1 MRFVRSLL
9 VGLRAL
15 VDKHGRNAE
24 IDEELEA
31 YIGESVSEKMRAGM
45 SLKEAVRTTRAE
57 VGSAEVVK
65 HKVWSAGWESLA
77 DRLWGDVMYS
87 LRRLSHAKALVFTVM
102 VSIGL
107 GIAANLTIF
116 SLVSRF
122 VLEPPPVGD
131 PATLVALARTYEH
144 GQCCNYFPA
153 PVYRDVQE
161 QAQSFSGVAA
171 YFDAVPA
178 SIGAGGESKREWGQA
193 ATENYFDV
201 AQLEMA
207 AGRGFA
213 ANEEHAPVIVL
224 GYRLWQQRFG
234 GDAAIIGKV
243 IDVSGHPYTVVG
255 VARSGFRGLDLVLDP
270 QFWVPLS
277 NLQELTA
284 HAPNPESRHTQW
296 LHIMVR
302 LKPGVT
308 QAQAAR
314 ELDVIA
320 QRLSLAHPATDK
332 DNGFDVAAAGSL
344 PGRDKKM
351 VELFLLALSVVALL
365 VLCIACAN
373 VANLLLAQGAQR
385 QREMA
390 VRLALG
396 ATRAQLLR
404 QMLLESVLLAFG
416 GGVVGVLLSLWATYA
431 LSSFKLPSPVAM
443 DLSVHV
449 DWRVMVYTFALS
461 VVAGFIC
468 GFAPAWTASRPLMP
482 NALKGEDA
490 LARPGRRW
498 SLRGVLV
505 VAQIALSLV
514 LLCAAGLFLRSLE
527 SAAKIDVGFR
537 SRGVVMM
544 SVDPQLHRYTP
555 ERAVLMLR
563 EVRERVANL
572 PGVIDATTT
581 DSVPLSG
588 GHRSDG
594 FEVPGKP
601 KPQGENVVELYMAGP
616 GYFEVLGIPRLTGRD
631 FGEENPAAPK
641 VGIVNEEFVKR
652 FFLGENP
659 VGHTVN
665 GAGVPY
671 EIVGVVKDTKS
682 RTIGERPR
690 PVLYRSINQNVASD
704 PSQDGY
710 TVMTRYEGDPTTLIK
725 AMENQI
731 HAVDPALAIFN
742 TQTMEE
748 HMHEAL
754 FLPRLV
760 GVLFSVFGF
769 VGLLLASVGLYG
781 VMSYSVSQRTKEI
794 GVRMALGARAAEV
807 QKMVVR
813 GGMRLAL
820 LSIVLGLPVALA
832 AAKLATSVLYGVQ
845 PWDVATFTLVPLL
858 LIVVSLVA
866 CWIPSRRA
874 SRVDP
879 MVALRSDG

>member
-1 MRFVRSLL
+1 
-9 VGLRAL
+9 
-15 VDKHGRNAE
+15 
-24 IDEELEA
+24 
-31 YIGESVSEKMRAGM
+31 
-45 SLKEAVRTTRAE
+45 
-57 VGSAEVVK
+57 
-65 HKVWSAGWESLA
+65 
-77 DRLWGDVMYS
+77 
-87 LRRLSHAKALVFTVM
+87 
-102 VSIGL
+102 
-107 GIAANLTIF
+107 
-116 SLVSRF
+116 
-122 VLEPPPVGD
+122 
-131 PATLVALARTYEH
+131 
-144 GQCCNYFPA
+144 
-153 PVYRDVQE
+153 
-161 QAQSFSGVAA
+161 
-171 YFDAVPA
+171 
-178 SIGAGGESKREWGQA
+178 
-193 ATENYFDV
+193 
-201 AQLEMA
+201 
-207 AGRGFA
+207 
-213 ANEEHAPVIVL
+213 
-224 GYRLWQQRFG
+224 
-234 GDAAIIGKV
+234 
-243 IDVSGHPYTVVG
+243 VVG
-255 VARSGFRGLDLVLDP
+255 VARTGFRGLDLVLDP

-277 NLQELTA
+277 DLQELAA

-296 LHIMVR
+296 LHIMAR

-320 QRLSLAHPATDK
+320 QRLSQAHPATDK
-332 DNGFDVAAAGSL
+332 DNGFNVAAAGSL

-404 QMLLESVLLAFG
+404 QMLLESVLLALG

-431 LSSFKLPSPVAM
+431 LSSYKLPSPVAM

-449 DWRVMVYTFALS
+449 DWRVVVYTFALS

-505 VAQIALSLV
+505 VAQITLSLV

-572 PGVIDATTT
+572 PGVIAATTT

-601 KPQGENVVELYMAGP
+601 KLQGENVVELYMAGP
-616 GYFEVLGIPRLTGRD
+616 GYFEVLGIPRLAGRD

-652 FFLGENP
+652 FFQGENP

-682 RTIGERPR
+682 RTIGERQR
-690 PVLYRSINQNVASD
+690 PVLYRSINQNVVSD
-704 PSQDGY
+704 PSPDGY
-710 TVMTRYEGDPTTLIK
+710 TVMTRYEGDATTLIK

-794 GVRMALGARAAEV
+794 GIRMALGARAAEV

-866 CWIPSRRA
+866 CWMPSRRA